1 MRLFI
6 FSFAVAS
13 IFFASCTTQRA
24 VYNYLE
30 DMKDTTT
37 EKAYFITE
45 PLIQKNDV
53 LSIQVYSAS
62 LEEKVDMDF
71 NLRMQ
76 AGGLMQSGQQNSI
89 QAVGYLVDQKGNIEM
104 PRLGVL
110 KAEGLTKNQLSEEI
124 KSRLKGLLNEPT
136 VIIRFA
142 NFRIIVMGEVGTPGV
157 QTIPV
162 ENLTLL
168 EALAMVG
175 GITEFG
181 RKQEVKILRE
191 NNGMRK
197 LGIVDVTSSKMFES
211 PYYQLQQNDVIMVEQ
226 TRYKVR
232 QTEQE
237 RIVTQ
242 IGFVTGIISTAAII
256 ISLAAR

>member
-1 MRLFI
+1 M
-6 FSFAVAS
+6 
-13 IFFASCTTQRA
+13 
-24 VYNYLE
+24 
-30 DMKDTTT
+30 
-37 EKAYFITE
+37 
-45 PLIQKNDV
+45 
-53 LSIQVYSAS
+53 
-62 LEEKVDMDF
+62 
-71 NLRMQ
+71 
-76 AGGLMQSGQQNSI
+76 
-89 QAVGYLVDQKGNIEM
+89 
-104 PRLGVL
+104 
-110 KAEGLTKNQLSEEI
+110 
-124 KSRLKGLLNEPT
+124 KGLLNEPT
-136 VIIRFA
+136 VIIRFS
-142 NFRIIVMGEVGTPGV
+142 NFRIIVMGEVGEPGV

-237 RIVTQ
+237 RILTQ